1 MYHFQYVAKKELKPA
16 KKQLMELIHKVQDE
30 VRDSFTFQYKF
41 VGSVKRNMVTWDVKS
56 NVGFDFDVNIRVNDD
71 DEEFEAKDI
80 KKILVRAFNNHAWK
94 YGYDSCED
102 STRVFT
108 IKVKDR
114 KNSRIRH
121 SCDFAVVNDYGDNQ
135 QQYIRYNKQK
145 NNYTWEE
152 QTKGFYCLP
161 EKIEFCK
168 DNQLWQEVREI
179 YLDKKNYNMDSN
191 KKSRSIFAETIHE
204 VCHRNGF
211 YN

>member
-1 MYHFQYVAKKELKPA
+1 MYHFQYVAKRELEPA

-30 VRDSFTFQYKF
+30 VRDNFTFQYEF

-121 SCDFAVVNDYGDNQ
+121 SCDF
-135 QQYIRYNKQK
+135 
-145 NNYTWEE
+145 
-152 QTKGFYCLP
+152 
-161 EKIEFCK
+161 
-168 DNQLWQEVREI
+168 
-179 YLDKKNYNMDSN
+179 
-191 KKSRSIFAETIHE
+191 
-204 VCHRNGF
+204 
-211 YN
+211 

>member
-41 VGSVKRNMVTWDVKS
+41 VGSVQRNMVTWDVKS
-56 NVGFDFDVNIRVNDD
+56 NAGFDFDVNIMVNDD
-71 DEEFEAKDI
+71 DEKFDA
-80 KKILVRAFNNHAWK
+80 KKIKNILMCAFNKYARK
-94 YGYDSCED
+94 YGYDFCED

-114 KNSRIRH
+114 KKFRIRH
-121 SCDFAVVNDYGDNQ
+121 SCDFAIVNDYGDNQ

>member
-41 VGSVKRNMVTWDVKS
+41 VGSVQRNMVTWDVKS
-56 NVGFDFDVNIRVNDD
+56 NAGFDFDVNIMVNDD
-71 DEEFEAKDI
+71 DEKFDA
-80 KKILVRAFNNHAWK
+80 KKIKNILMCAFNK
-94 YGYDSCED
+94 YARKYRYDFCED

-114 KNSRIRH
+114 KNFRIRH
-121 SCDFAVVNDYGDNQ
+121 SCDFAIVNDYGDNQ

-152 QTKGFYCLP
+152 QTKEFYCLP